1 MSLIQHVTQ
10 QEGTDRD
17 EALVDLF
24 LPPVDR
30 SISRQEATERRLS
43 LESAI
48 STAGFLAPQGKT
60 VKRVISY
67 DVLPRP
73 EEPVAGEEYGGLTP
87 YKVPDSKRIGKSM
100 LHNRRAVVDETLTCS
115 TAQVIAIVLACWFAS
130 GIVFGFA
137 ALKPILIKE
146 GVYRNLCTPEELDA
160 DVEVCFDQDLRL
172 NFFFSLA
179 STTANVSAL
188 PVGTLLDRY
197 GPKVCLLLGSLFLAT
212 GSLLMSLAFR
222 IENFDGYTIGNF
234 FLALGGTCVF
244 LPSFQI
250 ANAFPKMSGSIVAL
264 VTGAFDASAAVFL
277 FYRLMYDA
285 SNSMFKPQTFFLVY
299 LAVPV
304 AIAIAQL
311 TFLPSEAYKTAPQ
324 LEMKIH
330 KAEDPMQDVH
340 SSDEELP
347 DDEIWKRRKA
357 RGVRRRQ
364 RINKLDNL
372 IGDERA
378 RRIREEKQEHKLEA
392 SGVWGALHN
401 KSAKDQ
407 MLTPWF
413 ILLTLLTVLQ
423 MIRMNY
429 FIATIREQYTYMLGS
444 PELAAKVN
452 DVFDWALPLAGVVAT
467 PFLGAL
473 LDNVSTPGVLFILV
487 ILITAI
493 GIVGSIS
500 TLWAGYV
507 NVLLFV
513 FLRPL
518 YYSAMSDYATKVFG
532 FATFGRVYGTIICV
546 SGLANLSQTGIDA
559 LTKGTFDGNP
569 IPINVFLAVSAFLA
583 GTALVVY
590 VTVQVYR
597 VRKRLDQDDALTIT
611 NTDVGSIMESLLEE
625 DEPSYGTIGRGRPS
639 WEA

>member
-10 QEGTDRD
+10 QEGTDRE

-30 SISRQEATERRLS
+30 QISRQEASERRYS

-48 STAGFLAPQGKT
+48 SGTAGFLGVPGKQ
-60 VKRVISY
+60 VRRVISY
-67 DVLPRP
+67 DAIKKP

-87 YKVPDSKRIGKSM
+87 YKV
-100 LHNRRAVVDETLTCS
+100 S
-115 TAQVIAIVLACWFAS
+115 TAKRVGQVIVTVLACWFAS

-146 GVYRNLCTPEELDA
+146 GVFRDLCTKEELDSN
-160 DVEVCFDQDLRL
+160 VEVCFDQDLRL

-197 GPKVCLLLGSLFLAT
+197 GPKICFLLGALCLAA
-212 GSLLMSLAFR
+212 GSVLMSLAFQ
-222 IENFDGYTIGNF
+222 IAEFDGYTIGNF
-234 FLALGGTCVF
+234 FLALGGTFVF

-250 ANAFPKMSGSIVAL
+250 ANAFPKYGGSIVAL

-277 FYRLMYDA
+277 FYRLIYEATDRG
-285 SNSMFKPQTFFLVY
+285 FKPQTFFLVY

-304 AIAIAQL
+304 AIIIAQL

-324 LEMKIH
+324 LEMKIY
-330 KAEDPMQDVH
+330 KAEDAQQDVH
-340 SSDEELP
+340 SSDDELP
-347 DDEIWKRRKA
+347 DDEMWRRRKA
-357 RGVRRRQ
+357 RSARRRQ
-364 RINKLDNL
+364 RLSKLDDL
-372 IGDERA
+372 LGDQVTRKL
-378 RRIREEKQEHKLEA
+378 REEQQEHKQEA

-423 MIRMNY
+423 MVRMNY
-429 FIATIREQYTYMLGS
+429 FIATIREQYIYMLKS
-444 PELAAKVN
+444 VELATKIN
-452 DVFDWALPLAGVVAT
+452 DFFDWALPLAGVLST

-473 LDNVSTPGVLFILV
+473 LDNVSTPGVLLILV
-487 ILITAI
+487 IVITAI
-493 GIVGSIS
+493 GIIGSIPA
-500 TLWAGYV
+500 LWAGYV

-532 FATFGRVYGTIICV
+532 FATFGRVYGTIICF
-546 SGLANLSQTGIDA
+546 SGLVNLSQTGIDA
-559 LTKGTFDGNP
+559 LTKGAFKGNP
-569 IPINVFLAVSAFLA
+569 IPVNASLGIAAFVI
-583 GTALVVY
+583 GTALVTY

-597 VRKRLDQDDALTIT
+597 MRKRLDEEDAITIT

-625 DEPSYGTIGRGRPS
+625 DEPRSYGTVYPPRQS